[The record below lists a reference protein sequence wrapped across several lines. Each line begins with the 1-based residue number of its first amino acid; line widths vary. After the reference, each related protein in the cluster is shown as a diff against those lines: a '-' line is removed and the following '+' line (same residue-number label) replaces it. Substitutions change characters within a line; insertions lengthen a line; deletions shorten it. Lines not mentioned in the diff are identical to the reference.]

1 MNDALP
7 TADRELL
14 LEIIS
19 DLPRELDLSTE
30 IGRADISNS
39 ALAGGCSCDVY
50 CATIPWVDIRDKVL
64 VTSRCRLTEN
74 ERSAGVL
81 KVAIKRARTY
91 ILNTL
96 DPDNLL
102 KFMKVGTGVYD
113 TDSSYDALL
122 LRDMLGKS

>member
-19 DLPRELDLSTE
+19 DLPRELNLSTE
-30 IGRADISNS
+30 IRRADISNS

-50 CATIPWVDIRDKVL
+50 CATIPWVDISDNVL
-64 VTSRCRLTEN
+64 VTSRCRPTEN
-74 ERSAGVL
+74 ERNTGVL

-122 LRDMLGKS
+122 LRDMPGKS